1 MTNALFSGKFFSLKN
16 IPKSYACNR
25 QMLGKIFPT
34 IRYGIV
40 RKCTDFFPTP
50 FTGVIVFIKEEERPD
65 GASQTEQDGGIPQGW
80 GQQRN
85 EGWELRSHLKP
96 PEHNPSISPRRPNQG
111 HMQS

>member
-1 MTNALFSGKFFSLKN
+1 MELSENALIFSPLPS
-16 IPKSYACNR
+16 
-25 QMLGKIFPT
+25 Q
-34 IRYGIV
+34 GI
-40 RKCTDFFPTP
+40 
-50 FTGVIVFIKEEERPD
+50 IVFIKEEERPD

-96 PEHNPSISPRRPNQG
+96 PEHNPLISPRRPNQG